1 MRNLQKTAGV
11 GVVAAASLLLATHC
25 TTRAPESLAL
35 KSASGASSTPSAPSK
50 PNLIFVLTDDLS
62 WNLINYMPAVQRLMT
77 KGMTFSRYFV
87 TDSLCCPSRSSI
99 FTGKYPHDTQVFT
112 NGGTLGGYATFERV
126 GNQHETFATTLAADG
141 YQAAMMGKYLNGY
154 DPTVNAAD
162 PGWTEWDVAGNGYPE
177 FNYQLN
183 QDGVVKS
190 YGNAPADYLT
200 DVLSGLATSF
210 VTSASSGPFVL
221 EVATFAPHAPYTPA
235 PRYVGKFNV
244 SIPRVPS
251 FNTPNSNPPE
261 WLATHT
267 TLSPAAVAKLDT
279 DFNLRVEAVQA
290 VDDMIDA
297 LMKQLAATGLDKST
311 YVVFSSDNGY
321 HMGEHQLLAGKQTA
335 FDTDIRV
342 PLVVVGPGIPNGVTN
357 DRIVENIDLCPT
369 FAELA
374 GTAAPPKADGHSLV
388 PLLKGQ
394 LVTDWRNVT
403 LVEHVGPDLA
413 PPTAA
418 DPDDD
423 YTVAGYA
430 AVVPTKPVDPNSY
443 EAIRMINS
451 VYVEYQDGETE
462 YYDLVLD
469 PFEQNNTVATLTAA
483 QVALFH
489 DTISNIKN
497 CHNATD
503 CWAAQKM

>member
-1 MRNLQKTAGV
+1 MRNLRNNARV
-11 GVVAAASLLLATHC
+11 AVVATTLLL
-25 TTRAPESLAL
+25 
-35 KSASGASSTPSAPSK
+35 SASCAQHAPQPPASSATDTASITNGPSQA
-50 PNLIFVLTDDLS
+50 NIIFVLTDDLS
-62 WNLINYMPAVQRLMT
+62 WNLINYMPAVQKLMAR
-77 KGMTFSRYFV
+77 GMTFSRYFV

-112 NGGTLGGYATFERV
+112 NSGTLGGYATFERV
-126 GNQHETFATTLAADG
+126 GNQHETFATTLAAAG
-141 YQAAMMGKYLNGY
+141 YKAAMMGKYLNGY
-154 DPTVNAAD
+154 DPTVNGAD

-183 QDGVVKS
+183 QDGVVNM
-190 YGNAPADYLT
+190 YGSQPADYLT
-200 DVLSGLATSF
+200 DVLSGLATNF
-210 VTSASSGPFVL
+210 VGAAEKGPFVL

-244 SIPRVPS
+244 RLPRVPS
-251 FNTPNSNPPE
+251 FNTANTNPPE

-267 TLSPAAVAKLDT
+267 TLSPAAVAKLDS

-297 LMKQLAATGLDKST
+297 LMKQLAATGLDKNT

-335 FDTDIRV
+335 FDTDINV
-342 PLVVVGPGIPNGVTN
+342 PLVVVGPGVPSGVID
-357 DRIVENIDLCPT
+357 DRMVENIDLCPT

-374 GTAAPPKADGHSLV
+374 GTPAPATSDGHSLV
-388 PLLKGQ
+388 PLLRGQ
-394 LVTDWRNVT
+394 FVADWRNVA

-413 PPTAA
+413 PA
-418 DPDDD
+418 DAVGPDDD
-423 YTVAGYA
+423 YTMAGWA
-430 AVVPTKPVDPNSY
+430 TVVPTKPVEPNSY
-443 EAIRMINS
+443 EAIRMSNA

-462 YYDLVLD
+462 YYDLTLD
-469 PFEQNNTVATLTAA
+469 PFEQNNSVSSLTAA
-483 QVALFH
+483 QVMLFH

-497 CHNATD
+497 CHNSAD

>member
-1 MRNLQKTAGV
+1 MRNSWKNARV
-11 GVVAAASLLLATHC
+11 GVVAATLLMAASC
-25 TTRAPESLAL
+25 TTHTPESPAL
-35 KSASGASSTPSAPSK
+35 ESVGGGLGASSGASK
-50 PNLIFVLTDDLS
+50 PNIIFVLTDDLS
-62 WNLINYMPAVQRLMT
+62 WNLINHMPAVQRLMA

-126 GNQHETFATTLAADG
+126 GNQHDTFATRLAAAG

-154 DPTVNAAD
+154 DPTLNQAD

-190 YGNAPADYLT
+190 YGSAPADYLT
-200 DVLSGLATSF
+200 DVLSGLATNF
-210 VTSASSGPFVL
+210 VTGARTEPFVL

-244 SIPRVPS
+244 SLPRVPS
-251 FNTPNSNPPE
+251 FNTPNTNPPR
-261 WLATHT
+261 WLATHS
-267 TLSPAAVAKLDT
+267 TLGAAAVAKLDT

-297 LMKQLAATGLDKST
+297 LMNQLAATGLDKNT

-342 PLVVVGPGIPNGVTN
+342 PLVVVGPGVPSGAIN

-374 GTAAPPKADGHSLV
+374 GTPAPPSADGHSLV

-394 LVTDWRNVT
+394 FVSSWRNVA

-413 PPTAA
+413 PA
-418 DPDDD
+418 DAVGPDDD
-423 YTVAGYA
+423 YTMAGWA
-430 AVVPTKPVDPNSY
+430 AVVPTRPVEPNSY
-443 EAIRMINS
+443 EAIRMTDA
-451 VYVEYQDGETE
+451 VYIEYQDGETE
-462 YYDLVLD
+462 YYDLALD
-469 PFEQNNTVATLTAA
+469 PFEQNNAVAKLSAA
-483 QVALFH
+483 QLQLFH
-489 DTISNIKN
+489 DTVSNIKS
-497 CHNATD
+497 CHNATE